1 MSNGV
6 QLQIG
11 GIGRAIIQ
19 HEDGALLIREKLLDA
34 VLNGLG
40 VSFSDRYTHAR
51 ARHGEL
57 LLVFDQPTLS

>member
-40 VSFSDRYTHAR
+40 VSFSDRVRRIH
-51 ARHGEL
+51 
-57 LLVFDQPTLS
+57 SC